1 MLGGKELKKVRKS
14 LAFTYV
20 KIFIA
25 ISLIALVIYY
35 AINFV
40 REGYNEEEFETVKTD
55 MLALQG
61 KIEILS
67 QQVETKTEDVEYV
80 GTEIEQKENETQIQ
94 NLINNNIIDID
105 SEDSNYYCID
115 NSNLQELGLE
125 IQTDSYY
132 IVDYEQN
139 DVIYVDGI
147 KDSSGNI
154 VYKLSDME

>member
-1 MLGGKELKKVRKS
+1 M
-14 LAFTYV
+14 
-20 KIFIA
+20 
-25 ISLIALVIYY
+25 
-35 AINFV
+35 
-40 REGYNEEEFETVKTD
+40 
-55 MLALQG
+55 
-61 KIEILS
+61 
-67 QQVETKTEDVEYV
+67 
-80 GTEIEQKENETQIQ
+80 
-94 NLINNNIIDID
+94 INNNVIDID

-147 KDSSGNI
+147 KDSSGNM

>member
-1 MLGGKELKKVRKS
+1 MRKS

-25 ISLIALVIYY
+25 IILIALVIYY
-35 AINFV
+35 AINFIQ
-40 REGYNEEEFETVKTD
+40 REYNSEEFETVKTD

-61 KIEILS
+61 RIEILK
-67 QQVETKTEDVEYV
+67 QQVETETEDVEYV
-80 GTEIEQKENETQIQ
+80 GTEIEQKENEPQIQ
-94 NLINNNIIDID
+94 NLINNNVIDIN
-105 SEDSNYYCID
+105 SEDSDYYCID

-147 KDSSGNI
+147 KDSSGNT

>member
-1 MLGGKELKKVRKS
+1 MRKS

-25 ISLIALVIYY
+25 IILIALVIYY
-35 AINFV
+35 AINFIQ
-40 REGYNEEEFETVKTD
+40 REYNSEEFETVKTD

-61 KIEILS
+61 RIEILK
-67 QQVETKTEDVEYV
+67 QQVETETEDVEYV
-80 GTEIEQKENETQIQ
+80 GTEIEQKENELEIQ
-94 NLINNNIIDID
+94 YLINNNVIDID

-147 KDSSGNI
+147 KDSSGNM

>member
-1 MLGGKELKKVRKS
+1 MRKS

-25 ISLIALVIYY
+25 IILIALIIYY
-35 AINFV
+35 AINFIQ
-40 REGYNEEEFETVKTD
+40 RENNSEEFETVKTD

-61 KIEILS
+61 RIEILK
-67 QQVETKTEDVEYV
+67 QQVETETEDVEYV
-80 GTEIEQKENETQIQ
+80 GTEIEQKENEPQIQ
-94 NLINNNIIDID
+94 NLINNNVIDID

-147 KDSSGNI
+147 KDSSGNM

>member
-1 MLGGKELKKVRKS
+1 MRKS

-25 ISLIALVIYY
+25 IILIALVIYY

-40 REGYNEEEFETVKTD
+40 KKGYNEEEFETVKTD

-67 QQVETKTEDVEYV
+67 QQVETKTEDVDYI
-80 GTEIEQKENETQIQ
+80 GTKIEQKESEPQIQ
-94 NLINNNIIDID
+94 NLINSNIIDLN
-105 SEDSNYYCID
+105 SEDSKYYCID
-115 NSNLQELGLE
+115 SSNLQELGLE

-132 IVDYEQN
+132 VVDYEKN

-147 KDSSGNI
+147 KDSNGNT
-154 VYKLSDME
+154 VYKLSDM